1 MKLPWRRLTF
11 HESVLKSEI
20 RIDKVPI
27 STRFS
32 RNEIRKAKKELV
44 KHGHHY
50 GSVHAFF
57 LSSPRTLVSIL
68 SLSYFTFFPL
78 AFDFEKTV
86 PDLYTVAKVPFLDQA
101 WWVLSITFFPV
112 CRRARVFVRAE
123 LKGKKGVGDF
133 WLRGGYDFITLC
145 WRIRTRPA
153 SGSKG
158 KRGNRPRNRI
168 GWGFSY
174 WLEAN
179 LQSCSD
185 SFIGEGLQRVRN
197 SFVP

>member
-123 LKGKKGVGDF
+123 LKGIII
-133 WLRGGYDFITLC
+133 RGWRFLIER
-145 WRIRTRPA
+145 RIRLHH
-153 SGSKG
+153 SLLK
-158 KRGNRPRNRI
+158 
-168 GWGFSY
+168 
-174 WLEAN
+174 
-179 LQSCSD
+179 D
-185 SFIGEGLQRVRN
+185 
-197 SFVP
+197 